1 MADHGHP
8 HDVPH
13 GGPGPEY
20 GAPNGEGYH
29 NGGGPPLDDHAQ
41 AHQSQGPPK
50 TEDNFE
56 GKIFVGGISWQ
67 TTEDGL
73 KYYFEKFGELSDVA
87 LMRDKMS
94 GNPRGFGFVTFK
106 DPAGEFTGLRCR
118 SLCFRL
124 VLAGSPG
131 RRCTSSRT
139 EELGRQAYRETT
151 GRYVR
156 QHRERRQSKRSS

>member
-8 HDVPH
+8 HDAPH

-29 NGGGPPLDDHAQ
+29 NGGGPPIDDHAQ

-118 SLCFRL
+118 YYAY
-124 VLAGSPG
+124 VLF
-131 RRCTSSRT
+131 
-139 EELGRQAYRETT
+139 
-151 GRYVR
+151 
-156 QHRERRQSKRSS
+156 